1 MAAYIYKRLS
11 WEVLDPDVFSKIP
24 AAGPLRGKAINLVE
38 TAVGKMVG
46 PAVGAAWTAACKAI
60 DAMAA
65 PVEEK
70 IKAAVAPL
78 FEAIEKM
85 KDRVQ
90 EKFNEKVNPV
100 IENLCAPITQ
110 KLAPKL
116 FHPLQECARKTIAEL
131 VDQKDSPRGSYW
143 LYWELR
149 GKMEVFEDVLSVAKE
164 ILDIGELGELPNK
177 VINAC
182 TKLLE
187 KAQYTFKVHKEKS
200 VATPFELTCSQ
211 FLHDAIMDVM
221 DLGRWVLKVLI
232 LKPFGEKFGDIVTEL
247 CAPLEDLI
255 PEPLKEFLSPSDTL
269 KEMGNNVVKSAL
281 DAIVKSGGDQA
292 QGLVAKFVE
301 KGVQNVTPAE
311 EGSYEQKSDK

>member
-1 MAAYIYKRLS
+1 LASFIYKRLTY
-11 WEVLDPDVFSKIP
+11 EVLDPDVFTKIP
-24 AAGPLRGKAINLVE
+24 SAGALRGKAINLVE

-85 KDRVQ
+85 KDKVQ
-90 EKFNEKVNPV
+90 DKFNEKVNPV
-100 IENLCAPITQ
+100 IEKLCAPLTE
-110 KLAPKL
+110 KVAPKL
-116 FHPLQECARKTIAEL
+116 FHPVAACIRKTIHEL
-131 VDQKDSPRGSYW
+131 CDQKDSPRGSYW

-149 GKMEVFEDVLSVAKE
+149 GKLEVFEDLLSVARE

-187 KAQYTFKVHKEKS
+187 RAQYTFKTHKDKQ
-200 VATPFELTCSQ
+200 VANPFERTCSE
-211 FLHDAIMDVM
+211 FLHDAVMDVM
-221 DLGRWVLKVLI
+221 ALGRWVLDVLI
-232 LKPFGEKFGDIVTEL
+232 LKPFGEKFGEIVTEL
-247 CAPLEDLI
+247 CAPLEELV

-269 KEMGNNVVKSAL
+269 KEMGNNVVSSAIN
-281 DAIVKSGGDQA
+281 AILKSGGDQS
-292 QGLVAKFVE
+292 QGLIAKFVE
-301 KGVQNVTPAE
+301 KGIQNVTPAE
-311 EGSYEQKSDK
+311 SYEQKSDK